1 MKKLLVFGSP
11 KPTCKNC
18 RLTESIVEAI
28 INGHEDTFD
37 YQKLTLDSEEAQ
49 SLGIMCTPTVVLDSK
64 ILVMGE
70 VPEQA
75 DLASAILG
83 SD

>member
-1 MKKLLVFGSP
+1 MKKLFVFGSP

-18 RLTESIVEAI
+18 RLTESIVEKI
-28 INGHEDTFD
+28 IDGHEESFE
-37 YQKLTLDSEEAQ
+37 YRKLTLDSQEAQ
-49 SLGIMCTPTVVLDSK
+49 KLGIMCTPTVVLDSK

-70 VPEQA
+70 VPEEG

-83 SD
+83 S

>member
-18 RLTESIVEAI
+18 RLTESIVEKI
-28 INGHEDTFD
+28 IEGREDSFD
-37 YQKLTLDSEEAQ
+37 YQKLTLESEEAH
-49 SLGIMCTPTVVLDSK
+49 SLGVMCTPTVVLDSK

-70 VPEQA
+70 VPEEA
-75 DLASAILG
+75 DLKSAILEN
-83 SD
+83 